1 MEDTSL
7 GAESTII
14 FGTILLQ
21 PAWMI
26 SSKNPFAVVE
36 MLFTKLDS
44 EINKNS
50 CLVPWT
56 QGNVV
61 TDYLTGSFL
70 GYDLTSGSAAVR
82 SALRMATAR
91 AFCCERRGSMWF
103 VVYTHFL
110 SVRVSSASA
119 KRSQLRGTM
128 MSPPTTQIEHS
139 SPFFRFSRVSF
150 ALLPLRFSVVWC
162 EKDSRRGGRM
172 MEGCD

>member
-7 GAESTII
+7 SAESTII

-26 SSKNPFAVVE
+26 SSKIPFAVVE
-36 MLFTKLDS
+36 ILFTKLDS

-56 QGNVV
+56 RGDVV
-61 TDYLTGSFL
+61 PDSLTGSFL

-91 AFCCERRGSMWF
+91 ALCCERRGSMWS

-119 KRSQLRGTM
+119 KRSQRRGT

-139 SPFFRFSRVSF
+139 SPFSRFSRVSF
-150 ALLPLRFSVVWC
+150 ALLPLRFSVVCC